1 VARAPGA
8 RLEEKSASLAW
19 HYRLVDPATG
29 EAQAAA
35 LKRELE
41 RLVAGRVIEVI
52 EGHKVIEVRQAAV
65 DKGSVVREIVAR
77 APEGALVVAIGDDRT
92 DEDMFAALP
101 PGGVAI
107 RVGAGDSAAPYRLDS
122 PTAVRALLGALT

>member
-1 VARAPGA
+1 
-8 RLEEKSASLAW
+8 
-19 HYRLVDPATG
+19 
-29 EAQAAA
+29 
-35 LKRELE
+35 
-41 RLVAGRVIEVI
+41 
-52 EGHKVIEVRQAAV
+52 V
-65 DKGSVVREIVAR
+65 DKGSVIREIVAR
-77 APEGALVVAIGDDRT
+77 APEGALCVAIGDDRT

>member
-1 VARAPGA
+1 M
-8 RLEEKSASLAW
+8 
-19 HYRLVDPATG
+19 
-29 EAQAAA
+29 
-35 LKRELE
+35 
-41 RLVAGRVIEVI
+41 I
-52 EGHKVIEVRQAAV
+52 EGHKVVEVRQAAV